1 MSRSS
6 AFLRI
11 NEYVSRMEIANLPKS
26 EPVPMTAREAEE
38 YAIAVVGPGVKRDER
53 CTVRG
58 RPVVI
63 LR

>member
-38 YAIAVVGPGVKRDER
+38 YAIARDGR
-53 CTVRG
+53 PATMTTGDTVRG